1 MMTFGFGRMARYAAA
16 GVSFTTSPVAGAI
29 LGHYIDRYLK
39 TDPLLT
45 VIFCLAGFGAGL
57 YHLTR
62 ELEDLR
68 RDS

>member
-1 MMTFGFGRMARYAAA
+1 MTLGFGKMARYAAA
-16 GVSFTTSPVAGAI
+16 GVSFCTSPVAGAI
-29 LGHYIDRYLK
+29 VGHYIDRYLK

-45 VIFCLAGFGAGL
+45 LIFCLGGFGAGV

-68 RDS
+68 RES